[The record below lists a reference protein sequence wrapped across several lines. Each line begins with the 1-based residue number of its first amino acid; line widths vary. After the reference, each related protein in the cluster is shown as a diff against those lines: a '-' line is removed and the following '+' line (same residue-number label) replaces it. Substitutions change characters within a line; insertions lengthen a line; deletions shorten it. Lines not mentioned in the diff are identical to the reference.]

1 MNQNKKIDKSAK
13 ALFSVFK
20 ENNVDQLGSEV
31 LTILSKISSESQKF
45 KQFLSTKRIELKM
58 KKEIL
63 SNIFSD
69 ILNQNELDL
78 IFCLLDNID
87 FNHLESIDRK
97 YQKLIQDSNGMIDV
111 TAITANQLTDS
122 ELSDLKLN
130 IKSKINSDININNIE
145 DNNIL
150 GGIKLKVGNTL
161 IDGSLSTKLEKL
173 KQSMIN
179 K

>member
-1 MNQNKKIDKSAK
+1 MNQSKKIDKSAK
-13 ALFSVFK
+13 ILFSVFK

-31 LTILSKISSESQKF
+31 LTILLKISNSSQKF
-45 KQFLSTKRIELKM
+45 KQFLSTKRIELKI

-69 ILNQNELDL
+69 KLNQSQLDL
-78 IFCLLDNID
+78 IFCLLDSID
-87 FNHLESIDRK
+87 FNHLELINKK
-97 YQKLIQDSNGMIDV
+97 YQKLIQDSTGHVNV
-111 TAITANQLTDS
+111 TAVTVNKLSQS
-122 ELSDLKLN
+122 ELSDLKAN
-130 IKSKINSDININNIE
+130 IKSKINTDISIDNIE
-145 DNNIL
+145 DKKIL

-161 IDGSLSTKLEKL
+161 IDGSLLAKLEKL

>member
-1 MNQNKKIDKSAK
+1 MNQNKKIDKLAK
-13 ALFSVFK
+13 ILFSVFG
-20 ENNVDQLGSEV
+20 ESNANQLGSE
-31 LTILSKISSESQKF
+31 ILSLLSRISSDSPKF
-45 KQFLSTKRIELKM
+45 KQFLLTKRISLDT

-69 ILNQNELDL
+69 ILNQSKLDL
-78 IFCLLDNID
+78 IFCLLDNMD
-87 FNHLESIDRK
+87 FKYLELINKK
-97 YQKLIQDSNGMIDV
+97 YQKLMLDSTGHVNI
-111 TAITANQLTDS
+111 TAVTANQLNESD
-122 ELSDLKLN
+122 LSDLETNIKAKLN
-130 IKSKINSDININNIE
+130 NDISINNIV
-145 DNNIL
+145 DSKIL

>member
-1 MNQNKKIDKSAK
+1 MSQNKKIDKSTK
-13 ALFSVFK
+13 VLFSVFK

-31 LTILSKISSESQKF
+31 LTILSKISSKSQKF
-45 KQFLSTKRIELKM
+45 KQFLSTRRIELSK

-63 SNIFSD
+63 SNIFSESFSKTQ
-69 ILNQNELDL
+69 LSLL
-78 IFCLLDNID
+78 FCLLDSID
-87 FNHLESIDRK
+87 FNYLQSIDKK
-97 YQKLIQDSNGMIDV
+97 YQKLIQDSMGCIKVKAV
-111 TAITANQLTDS
+111 TAFKLS
-122 ELSDLKLN
+122 EAELLDLESS
-130 IKSKINSDININNIE
+130 IKSKVDSDISMDNIT
-145 DNNIL
+145 DKTIL